1 MKIEVTKDQCESV
14 IDFIEWNILDAIRN
28 DESVDNVDWLANI
41 LAVRAVMKKVVDE
54 DA

>member
-1 MKIEVTKDQCESV
+1 MKIEVTKNQCESV
-14 IDFIEWNILDAIRN
+14 IDFIEWNILEAIRN

-41 LAVRAVMKKVVDE
+41 LAVRYAMKKAVEE